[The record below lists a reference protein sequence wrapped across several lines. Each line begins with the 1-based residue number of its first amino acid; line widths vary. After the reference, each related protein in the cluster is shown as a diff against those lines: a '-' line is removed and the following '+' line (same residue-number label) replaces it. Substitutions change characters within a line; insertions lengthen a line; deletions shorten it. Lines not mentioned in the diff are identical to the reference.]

1 MAEGDSSSA
10 RQDIKDLSKNLQK
23 QNKDLAKKIE
33 EGNKQTVKE
42 TNTQTREQLE
52 PLVKRLPDAVRSTS
66 MKLGASIRSAL
77 IATAGKGIANAI
89 YTPKAVKEE
98 NKFRKDILQAT
109 KKEGFE
115 KLVGI
120 NAIGFQ
126 RTVEALNA
134 YYDWVVGKDLKD
146 EENRREEMNLLRQI
160 AETSRSSMR
169 GPSLDQD
176 DIGKKGGI
184 AGFLKS
190 FARVL
195 FSLPIIISGIFAGFA
210 ASVNP
215 AFTKFK
221 ESVKGFIKSLNNSIS
236 LFATPDAQGNVVQ
249 TAMQNLKEKLIA
261 FRKMITKFVTGI
273 FNAEQTKR
281 WNKAYFKFRR
291 LITRIT
297 GFFGRIA
304 SLFTVVE
311 QADGSF
317 KTPVLRKVV
326 NATVS
331 IFKKLG
337 GFLSN
342 FSQGSGFSKVVT
354 RLFRIGETIGKT
366 IGKLFLPVTIVI
378 QTINGI
384 LGFFEG
390 FNKQTGNIFAR
401 IARGLFVA
409 VGNIIASMIGAP
421 LDLLKG
427 LAGWL
432 LGLLGFERTKEA
444 LEQFTFVD
452 IIKSFF
458 DRLGAFFAWLAHF
471 LGPLVAAIGGII
483 SFVFAIVV
491 QVIRPIVGVLDGI
504 FAGIANIFSFVQ
516 ALLDNNN
523 EGIISSLIS
532 MLANFWSSVMSI
544 ILWPKRAF
552 DNIVGMIDFLLSFF
566 RKEEENTEGENEAK
580 QNTMMA
586 SFKDLLSLPIDILRG
601 VIDTVLGW
609 FGLGGDGG
617 SGEVD
622 SQPTEDPGLV
632 KKILS
637 IPLIPINMAK
647 NAVNAVLGWFGIGNG
662 GDGEDSADDSEDPG
676 LIKKILSIPLIPI
689 NMAKKAINAVLGWF
703 GIGEGGDGEESST
716 PEDPGLIKKI
726 LSLPLLP
733 FKIVKNAVD
742 TVLGFFGVGD
752 GEESSSE
759 STSEDSGLIKKILS
773 IPLLPL
779 KIAKSAVDT
788 VLGFFGVG
796 DGGDEDSAGDSED
809 PGLVKKI
816 LSLPLLPFKVVKNAV
831 DTVLGF
837 FGLGGGDNESP
848 DQPEPTDNGL
858 LANILSI
865 PFLPFNMAMKAV
877 DTVLGWFGI
886 DGGEGEGEGDKK
898 KGFFQSLW
906 DGLIGWVMSIFGVD
920 PENMEGFSLQDIF
933 QILIDGVKSFFGG
946 IFDFIPSMESIKEA
960 AFDFLPDWMKPK
972 NVQEKADEAA
982 ERIGNKTDG
991 SVTRADILAARG
1003 DEEAIEALIEKAK
1016 NDSGGWYGPKKARR
1030 DVERILAAEDMSYRQ
1045 GSGGFRN
1052 FGRGSLAM
1060 LHGEEAIIPRS
1071 SGAGRL
1077 LESFDDFL
1085 TSSPSTGDDITAMA
1099 SSREAMRS
1107 MASQQPVMI
1116 QSENRGDS
1124 PTNITNVSY
1133 SETNHIDET
1142 MRSVVFANAF

>member
-1 MAEGDSSSA
+1 MAEGASA

-42 TNTQTREQLE
+42 TNTQTKEQLE

-66 MKLGASIRSAL
+66 MKLGTSIKSAL

-98 NKFRKDILQAT
+98 NQFRKDILQAT

-160 AETSRSSMR
+160 AETARGGMR

-210 ASVNP
+210 QSVNP
-215 AFTKFK
+215 AFNEFK
-221 ESVKGFIKSLNNSIS
+221 NSVKGVLKSLNNSIS

-249 TAMQNLKEKLIA
+249 TAMQNLKERLIA

-326 NATVS
+326 NTTVS

-427 LAGWL
+427 LSGWL

-444 LEQFTFVD
+444 LEEFTFVD

-532 MLANFWSSVMSI
+532 MLANFWSSIMSI

-622 SQPTEDPGLV
+622 SQPTEDPSLI

-647 NAVNAVLGWFGIGNG
+647 NAVNAVLGWFGIGDG
-662 GDGEDSADDSEDPG
+662 GDGEDSA
-676 LIKKILSIPLIPI
+676 
-689 NMAKKAINAVLGWF
+689 
-703 GIGEGGDGEESST
+703 GGDAASEE
-716 PEDPGLIKKI
+716 P
-726 LSLPLLP
+726 
-733 FKIVKNAVD
+733 
-742 TVLGFFGVGD
+742 
-752 GEESSSE
+752 
-759 STSEDSGLIKKILS
+759 GLIKKILS

-796 DGGDEDSAGDSED
+796 DGGDGEDSAGDSED

-816 LSLPLLPFKVVKNAV
+816 LSLPLLPFKIVKNAV

-837 FGLGGGDNESP
+837 FGLGDGDSESP

-886 DGGEGEGEGDKK
+886 DSGEGEGEGDKK

-1107 MASQQPVMI
+1107 MASQQPVVI